1 MMKQSHLFSFII
13 LLSLTLSQHCLA
25 QLDFVPY
32 DSIPV
37 VISGNTLSN
46 AWAGGLN
53 SPKFSEIDLNGD
65 GIKDLFVFES
75 DWNGR
80 VKTYI
85 NKGTANTVD
94 YHYAPEYQSKFP
106 PMRNWALLA
115 DYNCDGKEDIF
126 ASVSGGMAVY
136 RNDYNP
142 IDGLTFTL
150 MTSLLYTEGMVGQA
164 SLYVGPSDIPAIV
177 DVDNDGD
184 LDVLAFGF
192 FGNTVEYHKNKTIEN
207 YGICDSLEFELQN
220 RCWGYFFENSL
231 NNNVT
236 LHDTCL
242 GNVLFPETTNLHAG
256 STVLALDMSGNGV
269 KDLVLGDVSY
279 NNMVLLTNGG
289 TTTASNMVAEDI
301 AFPSNTTPVN
311 LPIFPAGFYLDV
323 NNDGEKDLLVA
334 PNVPNDAEN
343 FEGVWYYKNIG
354 TTAVPVFSYQQN
366 DFLQEQMI
374 EVGTGANPTF
384 FDYNADGLLDIVI
397 GNYGYYTP
405 SVGYVGKL
413 SVYENKGTQTSPSF
427 ELVTR
432 DYAGIS
438 AYSLK
443 GLYPTFGDLDG
454 DGDED
459 MILGDFNG
467 SMHYFDNTAGSGNP
481 ANFVLTSPNY
491 KAIAGDFAT
500 PQLIDVN
507 RDGKLDLLVGERD
520 GRLNYMEN
528 VGTVNAPSF
537 NAAPTSD
544 FFGGVDMMINC
555 CTGFS
560 SPFLT
565 EDTSGSY
572 VLYVGT
578 EEGHLVQFD
587 SIEGN
592 LTGNFSLV
600 DSFYLDGLNNSISGA
615 DINNDGHFE
624 LIYGELFGGVRI
636 LKQGLTV
643 GIDKIA
649 IKETDVLVYPN
660 PSDGLITVEL
670 LSPLLVNEGVTVEV
684 FDIVGKQLVYKPIDF
699 QNKVKI
705 NLSNSTPGVYLCR
718 IRTANGNSIIK
729 KIIVI

>member
-1 MMKQSHLFSFII
+1 MKQSDFFSFII
-13 LLSLTLSQHCLA
+13 LLSLTLSQDCLA
-25 QLDFVPY
+25 QLGFVPY

-37 VISGNTLSN
+37 VISGNTLAN

-53 SPKFSEIDLNGD
+53 SPKFSEIDLDGD
-65 GIKDLFVFES
+65 GIKDLFAFES
-75 DWNGR
+75 GWNGR

-85 NKGTANTVD
+85 NQGTPNTVD
-94 YHYAPEYQSKFP
+94 YYYAPAYQAKFP
-106 PMRNWALLA
+106 AMRNWALLA
-115 DYNCDGKEDIF
+115 DYNCDGKQDIF
-126 ASVSGGMAVY
+126 TSVAGGVAVY

-142 IDGLTFTL
+142 TDGLNFTL
-150 MTSLLYTEGMVGQA
+150 MTSLLYTEGMIGQA

-207 YGICDSLEFELQN
+207 YGTCDSLEFELQN

-231 NNNVT
+231 NNSVT

-242 GNVLFPETTNLHAG
+242 GNVFFPETTNLHAG
-256 STVLALDMSGNGV
+256 STLLALDMSGNGV

-289 TTTASNMVAEDI
+289 TTTTSNMIAEDM
-301 AFPSNTTPVN
+301 AFPSNTTPIN

-323 NNDGEKDLLVA
+323 NNDGKKDLLVA
-334 PNVPNDAEN
+334 PNVSNDSEN
-343 FEGVWYYKNIG
+343 FEGIWYYKNTG
-354 TTAVPVFSYQQN
+354 TAAVPVFSYQQN

-384 FDYNADGLLDIVI
+384 FDYNADGLLDIII
-397 GNYGYYTP
+397 GNYGYYNT
-405 SVGYVGKL
+405 SGTYVGQF
-413 SVYENKGTQTSPSF
+413 SIYENKGTQTSPSF

-432 DYAGIS
+432 DYAGVS
-438 AYSLK
+438 AYNLK
-443 GLYPTFGDLDG
+443 GIYPTFGDLDG

-459 MILGDFNG
+459 MIVGTFDG
-467 SMHYFDNTAGSGNP
+467 VMHYFDNIAGSGNP
-481 ANFVLTSPNY
+481 PNFILTFPNY

-537 NAAPTSD
+537 NAAPTND
-544 FFGGVDMMINC
+544 FFGGIDMMLNC

-565 EDTSGSY
+565 EDSSGSY
-572 VLYVGT
+572 VLYVGS

-587 SIEGN
+587 NIEGN
-592 LTGNFSLV
+592 LTGNFNLV

-624 LIYGELFGGVRI
+624 LIYGELSGGIRI
-636 LKQGLTV
+636 LKQGITI

-649 IKETDVLVYPN
+649 IKETHVLVYPN
-660 PSDGLITVEL
+660 PSNGLITLEL
-670 LSPLLVNEGVTVEV
+670 LSSFLLNEAVAVEV
-684 FDIVGKQLVYKPIDF
+684 FDIVGKKLLSIPIDF
-699 QNKVKI
+699 QNKINI
-705 NLSNSTPGVYLCR
+705 NLRNTTPGVYFCR
-718 IRTANGNSIIK
+718 IIIADGSFITK
-729 KIIVI
+729 KIIVR